1 MVGYPSRVV
10 AAWSREGVGKM
21 VVDQLGAFVARQASN
36 CLVVLLGVGLPMWTA
51 VVALMLP
58 KAVVPCGLV
67 QVFLFHLVAL
77 QLQVVVEGVSRKLDS
92 EDQVRIH

>member
-1 MVGYPSRVV
+1 MGYPSRVV

-58 KAVVPCGLV
+58 KAEQGLAREC
-67 QVFLFHLVAL
+67 LLKI
-77 QLQVVVEGVSRKLDS
+77 GKS
-92 EDQVRIH
+92 